1 MSSRVGSFNVPAGF
15 SPPRSPITS
24 LTLAD
29 PLTYSYCPICL
40 LLVSK
45 CKLSHL
51 SPPPT
56 RTSLSGPLRTWQP
69 SHFKAEVRTKT
80 TWLLDKNPTS
90 QDTGHVGTLHLGTSG
105 MHWGWSAAGHG
116 GISQRNGLRTF
127 CSRHSEHTGSVWFAK
142 GWVCFPFS
150 EPDTGISGRTS
161 LKWSSLGV
169 SPGSD
174 FRREGSDLT
183 EKVNSSS
190 GAVNRGPVW
199 NGGGEERFGKCFP
212 WGFFNCQ
219 LQLWDTKSPLG
230 DWGDTSFSSACRVSM
245 KSWTW
250 WKTWCSGT
258 ELGGWRQEAPGA
270 HWPAR
275 LTGELQAHRETLYQR
290 IR

>member
-1 MSSRVGSFNVPAGF
+1 MYQQASVLQGHQLHLWPWLTL
-15 SPPRSPITS
+15 SPIPTAPFVSYWSPNASSHTCHHHQPAQVSRDHLGHGSPVISKLRLEQKPHDS
-24 LTLAD
+24 LTKI
-29 PLTYSYCPICL
+29 PLLRT
-40 LLVSK
+40 LVMWALFISAHLG
-45 CKLSHL
+45 CTEAGQQLDMEESHKGMDSEPSVPDTVNTL
-51 SPPPT
+51 GVSGLQ
-56 RTSLSGPLRTWQP
+56 RDGCVSLSQNQIQAFLEGPL
-69 SHFKAEVRTKT
+69 
-80 TWLLDKNPTS
+80 
-90 QDTGHVGTLHLGTSG
+90 
-105 MHWGWSAAGHG
+105 
-116 GISQRNGLRTF
+116 
-127 CSRHSEHTGSVWFAK
+127 
-142 GWVCFPFS
+142 
-150 EPDTGISGRTS
+150 

-275 LTGELQAHRETLYQR
+275 LTGELQAHQETLYQK